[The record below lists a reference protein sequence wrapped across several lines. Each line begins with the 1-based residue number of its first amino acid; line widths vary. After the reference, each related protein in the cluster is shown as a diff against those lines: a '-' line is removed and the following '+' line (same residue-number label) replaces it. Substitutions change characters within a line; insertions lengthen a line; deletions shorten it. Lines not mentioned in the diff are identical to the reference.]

1 MPGTFRDA
9 VLSTFWTN
17 NDNYEEG
24 LMTARALQWVGFAV
38 LGGAVFALSA
48 DRLEAQRWPEKPVRV
63 IVPFGTGGGT
73 DIQARLL
80 TINLRKLTGQ
90 SFIVDNRSGAGG
102 LIGAELVVNSPPDGY
117 TILFTTATLAINTTL
132 YSKRLKFSTSDDLV
146 PSTLVSNAP
155 NVLCIHPSVPAKSV
169 KDLVALAKRTP
180 GGLNNGVNTPGS
192 TSHLAAEMLAQLAK
206 IETVIIPYTGGGP
219 SMAGLVTGDI
229 DMLFATGPV
238 AAAALKTG
246 RVRCLAV
253 TTAEK
258 NRSFPDLPAIQAAV
272 PGLVI
277 GNWYA
282 MFFPKGTPGDIVN
295 RLGELIKQAL
305 NDEKVKSFYAREGL
319 EPVGSSPAELR
330 AQFQSDVE
338 KYAKVIKS
346 RNIPL
351 R

>member
-1 MPGTFRDA
+1 MIKR
-9 VLSTFWTN
+9 
-17 NDNYEEG
+17 G
-24 LMTARALQWVGFAV
+24 LMQIAV
-38 LGGAVFALSA
+38 LGIGLALGGAAHGQA
-48 DRLEAQRWPEKPVRV
+48 WPTKPVRV

-73 DIQARLL
+73 DIQGRLL
-80 TINLRKLTGQ
+80 ADNLQRITGQ
-90 SFIVDNRSGAGG
+90 RFLIDNRSGAGG
-102 LIGAELVVNSPPDGY
+102 LIGAQLTVSSPADGH
-117 TILFTTATLAINTTL
+117 TVLFTTATLAINTTL
-132 YSKRLKFSTSDDLV
+132 YSKTLKFDTQNDLV

-169 KDLVALAKRTP
+169 KELLALAKKNP
-180 GGLNNGVNTPGS
+180 GKLINGVNTPGS
-192 TSHLAAEMLAQLAK
+192 TSHLAAEMLAQLAGLDTL
-206 IETVIIPYTGGGP
+206 IVAFTGGGP
-219 SMAGLVTGDI
+219 SMTGLMTGEI

-238 AAAALKTG
+238 AAAADKTG

-258 NRSFPDLPAIQAAV
+258 NRSFPDLPTIKTFV
-272 PGLVI
+272 PGLEI

-282 MFFPKGTPGDIVN
+282 MFFPKGTPSEAVN
-295 RLGELIKQAL
+295 RLSAIIKQAL
-305 NDEKVKSFYAREGL
+305 DDQKIKDFYAREGL

-330 AQFQSDVE
+330 AQFQSDID